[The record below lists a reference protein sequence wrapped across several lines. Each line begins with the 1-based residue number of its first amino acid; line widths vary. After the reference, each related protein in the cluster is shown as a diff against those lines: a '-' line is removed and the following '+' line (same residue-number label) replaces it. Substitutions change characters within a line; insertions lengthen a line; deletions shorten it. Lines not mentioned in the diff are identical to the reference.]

1 MATPDPQT
9 LHTRFLDAMNAGDV
23 ETVVSL
29 YEPNGVIA
37 PELTTRLTGH
47 AAIRS
52 MVTGFLAQRP
62 VITLHHSDMVRA
74 GDVALVH
81 SRLTVTTTDEQGDSQ
96 AMVVEPMLLVRRQ
109 ADGEWRVV
117 IDWPFPVP

>member
-9 LHTRFLDAMNAGDV
+9 LHTRFLDALNAGDV
-23 ETVVSL
+23 DGVVSL
-29 YEPNGVIA
+29 YEPDGVIA
-37 PELTTRLTGH
+37 TEPTTRLAGH
-47 AAIRS
+47 VAIRS

-62 VITLHHSDMVRA
+62 VITLHHSDLVRA

-81 SRLTVTTTDEQGDSQ
+81 SRLTVTTTDEHGESQ

>member
-1 MATPDPQT
+1 
-9 LHTRFLDAMNAGDV
+9 
-23 ETVVSL
+23 
-29 YEPNGVIA
+29 
-37 PELTTRLTGH
+37 
-47 AAIRS
+47 